1 MVIKLFYKLFK
12 KQLLKIYFSEQPK
25 KSGFENME
33 KHFVDS
39 EGNQYYRPK
48 NDFDM
53 PILRF
58 KEIQKR
64 LVLLQSGLSEKSIKL
79 ICDSMRSAI
88 NNGKKP
94 DVAQIGFL
102 INEIEKRANIYVDT
116 DLLMDTA
123 CLLYI
128 RQDENPAV
136 IDWNIHKEKV
146 ERLTIDSTG
155 GLYDFFY
162 MTGLMQYLPFVGTTP
177 EEFDLFYKESEYKMK
192 AIQTYLQNHSTES
205 N

>member
-1 MVIKLFYKLFK
+1 M
-12 KQLLKIYFSEQPK
+12 KIYFSEQSK
-25 KSGFENME
+25 KTGFENME

-39 EGNQYYRPK
+39 LGNQYYRPK

-53 PILRF
+53 PISRF

-64 LVLLQSGLSEKSIKL
+64 LTLFQSGLSEKSIKL
-79 ICDSMRSAI
+79 ICDSMRKAI
-88 NNGKKP
+88 NGGKKP

-102 INEIEKRANIYVDT
+102 INEIEKRANIYIDT

-146 ERLTIDSTG
+146 DRLTIDSKE

-162 MTGLMQYLPFVGTTP
+162 MTGLMAYLPFVGTTP
-177 EEFDLFYKESEYKMK
+177 EEFDLFYRESEYKMK
-192 AIQTYLQNHSTES
+192 AIQTFLTKYSTE
-205 N
+205 